1 MSHSLLRPSS
11 TGSVLLD
18 DISHINA
25 QTGDNTVL
33 VIKAET
39 IELQAAYQS
48 INVSRETGN
57 IGPSGSP
64 AESFSVEKHLSTGR
78 TSGKVKI
85 TGHVLRGQLI
95 GFSSMPDDTVTLKM
109 ILGKT
114 GTSVDGDDYH
124 TLQMVLVITDI
135 AIKYSRKNPT
145 IPITIAGK
153 ITAPASGNVIQES
166 IAGEVDSLAGSDP

>member
-18 DISHINA
+18 DLSHINA

-48 INVSRETGN
+48 INATRESGTIGGVSALGVET
-57 IGPSGSP
+57 
-64 AESFSVEKHLSTGR
+64 HLSTGR
-78 TSGKVKI
+78 TAGKAKI
-85 TGHVLRGQLI
+85 TGHVLSNQAI
-95 GFSSMPDDTVTLKM
+95 GFTNMPDDTVNLKV
-109 ILGKT
+109 ILGKH
-114 GTSVDGDDYH
+114 GTDADDHH
-124 TLQMVLVITDI
+124 TLSFKITVTDI
-135 AIKYSRKNPT
+135 ALKYSRKNPT

-153 ITAPASGNVIQES
+153 ITGGVITES
-166 IAGEVDSLAGSDP
+166 IVESVDPLTDDDP